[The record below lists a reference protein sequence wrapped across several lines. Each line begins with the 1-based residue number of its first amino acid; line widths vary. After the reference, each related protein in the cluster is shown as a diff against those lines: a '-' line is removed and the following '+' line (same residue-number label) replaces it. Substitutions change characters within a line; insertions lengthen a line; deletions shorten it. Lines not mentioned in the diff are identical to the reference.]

1 MTLESRSDIHLR
13 KEEER
18 ESSLGNHG
26 DVDQD
31 LSREARDRLRIRLER
46 MVPMFPA
53 VEPGVVF
60 RRQVG
65 SFTALD
71 AERRRVVE
79 EGGVRVRGQEALEG
93 EGEQVGDLGAVQFR
107 LPAGKRAG

>member
-1 MTLESRSDIHLR
+1 MHPYSARRIIAE
-13 KEEER
+13 EEER

-31 LSREARDRLRIRLER
+31 LGRQARNRLWIRLER

-53 VEPGVVF
+53 VEPGVVL

-65 SFTALD
+65 SFAALD

-79 EGGVRVRGQEALEG
+79 EGGVRVRG
-93 EGEQVGDLGAVQFR
+93 
-107 LPAGKRAG
+107 